1 MIKSSLTFDLGLWP
15 LVDQRSRSTW
25 NLERHQK
32 GISWSLAHYQHFLS
46 SIKMWLIMWKVTWY
60 RWQKQKLCNCSLNWI
75 KKHKTDLVTVYN
87 DTRLWATGKKK
98 NTLVI
103 LRGTGVALETGS
115 VSLCGRKK
123 KKQPASI
130 SIHHL
135 LRLHQWVSKPFRS
148 LSMFCTLRPLK
159 LPENQAASRHRIQ
172 EEAVDQWNPLP
183 RPLGEDDKSRKYS
196 LIRIARAF
204 HFGVVSQV
212 IRTNLTFAYLR

>member
-1 MIKSSLTFDLGLWP
+1 
-15 LVDQRSRSTW
+15 
-25 NLERHQK
+25 
-32 GISWSLAHYQHFLS
+32 
-46 SIKMWLIMWKVTWY
+46 MWKVTWY

-98 NTLVI
+98 NHSGDTK
-103 LRGTGVALETGS
+103 RNWCCTGNW
-115 VSLCGRKK
+115 VSQSLWSKK
-123 KKQPASI
+123 KNQPASI